1 MKSTCNNISVISYS
15 YSFLHL
21 NVKFT
26 KLWLCLWRV
35 FFRSSLWT
43 DTLQSKDYHYEDIWP
58 EDVIHK
64 GYGGVDC
71 VEAGGPPAGAGKSQP
86 ILSERF

>member
-1 MKSTCNNISVISYS
+1 MKGQTGYS

-43 DTLQSKDYHYEDIWP
+43 DSCW
-58 EDVIHK
+58 
-64 GYGGVDC
+64 
-71 VEAGGPPAGAGKSQP
+71 
-86 ILSERF
+86 